1 MGCCDDSSGV
11 YDGTSTNEPTISS
24 KRDLVR
30 ISPSVGLNTPHNSGL
45 WLIDYILYEKPPSA
59 CLISIFI
66 RVVTTVILP
75 ITLPAQRDASSSLT
89 LELIAGASLVFC
101 DLISTV
107 GFIQTRLTVIFLIT
121 DPR

>member
-59 CLISIFI
+59 CLISTIILQVVTIRGQNSWTSIFI

-75 ITLPAQRDASSSLT
+75 ITLPAQRDASS
-89 LELIAGASLVFC
+89 
-101 DLISTV
+101 
-107 GFIQTRLTVIFLIT
+107 
-121 DPR
+121 